1 MFINWAWLA
10 YILQIR
16 TNQESTENAVS
27 LDAVLFLNISVR
39 GKEAEKRQRERGM
52 AENTPLQLEPFFLA
66 LEGSSA
72 SSR

>member
-16 TNQESTENAVS
+16 TNQESTSNAVS

-39 GKEAEKRQRERGM
+39 GREAEKRQRERGM
-52 AENTPLQLEPFFLA
+52 AENTLLQLEPFFLA